1 MTDISREHLK
11 LKPNS
16 LSLHVSTLPFQDPNL
31 ACLNSTIMVIIL
43 LLLCFFAVFP
53 PVMMLSASEVG
64 LDWQYNV

>member
-16 LSLHVSTLPFQDPNL
+16 LSLQVSTLQFQVPNL

-43 LLLCFFAVFP
+43 LLLCFFVVFP
-53 PVMMLSASEVG
+53 PVMKLSASDLAG
-64 LDWQYNV
+64 TALAI